1 MEFLTKQ
8 QESFCEN
15 GGLFGVMI
23 SITCLIQMMIVM
35 NPHWIPFTIIGIYIL
50 CITAFVL
57 LMKKSIHALRLLF
70 ISSILVFLMEGF
82 MLLSNTFSLVLLIL
96 LIYLIVIVALL
107 YSGTIPQ
114 QIKKKNIAVMEEE
127 QQWSNIL

>member
-57 LMKKSIHALRLLF
+57 LTKKSIHALRLLF
-70 ISSILVFLMEGF
+70 ISSILVFFMEGF
-82 MLLSNTFSLVLLIL
+82 MILSSTFSLVLLIL

-107 YSGTIPQ
+107 YTGTIPQ
-114 QIKKKNIAVMEEE
+114 QIKKKNIAVLEEE
-127 QQWSNIL
+127 QQWNNIL